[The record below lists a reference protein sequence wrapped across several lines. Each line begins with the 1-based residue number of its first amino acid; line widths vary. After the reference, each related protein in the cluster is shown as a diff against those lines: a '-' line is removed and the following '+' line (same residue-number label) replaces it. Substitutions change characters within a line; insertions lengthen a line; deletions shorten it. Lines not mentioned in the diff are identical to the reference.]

1 MSGKTVAGIV
11 LILAVV
17 NLFALMWYQIVFL
30 EVAWAIWFFVVVTVL
45 VITFSASAF
54 SEKKK

>member
-30 EVAWAIWFFVVVTVL
+30 EVAWAIWFFIVVTML
-45 VITFSASAF
+45 VITFSASVF
-54 SEKKK
+54 SE